1 MYGGSH
7 IIFPPTKIKELKG
20 IQVTRHMPM
29 IMFQEIYIVLY
40 VHLASFLRQ
49 GRFHRYP
56 LIFQEYGVNITNK
69 SDSPN
74 ELESPPST
82 KQQGNEEARLSL
94 LSHSNGYVMIKWN
107 GRARSQFRAIL
118 SRNIYCSSQLPSRYV
133 RLEITTIIAQL
144 TSLLPHSTTL

>member
-1 MYGGSH
+1 MHGGSH

-69 SDSPN
+69 SDSPT

-82 KQQGNEEARLSL
+82 KTVG
-94 LSHSNGYVMIKWN
+94 K
-107 GRARSQFRAIL
+107 
-118 SRNIYCSSQLPSRYV
+118 
-133 RLEITTIIAQL
+133 
-144 TSLLPHSTTL
+144 

>member
-49 GRFHRYP
+49 KK
-56 LIFQEYGVNITNK
+56 I
-69 SDSPN
+69 
-74 ELESPPST
+74 PPVSIDIPRIWG
-82 KQQGNEEARLSL
+82 QY
-94 LSHSNGYVMIKWN
+94 H
-107 GRARSQFRAIL
+107 
-118 SRNIYCSSQLPSRYV
+118 
-133 RLEITTIIAQL
+133 
-144 TSLLPHSTTL
+144 